1 MLGGTGGER
10 SESDTE
16 EDGSGTDGD
25 TDDNMSIAS
34 GDAGSKG
41 GLLDPWVSLHWKDEF
56 GREAYQ
62 TIKRGVNDNIG
73 VENIALELK
82 TLRMANN
89 ADMDRVRVM
98 VVAFFL
104 KQMQI
109 VEGNA
114 AKQKEAARQ
123 VFGKWGSLITAL
135 CQGEMERALLRLQVG
150 RPQFP
155 EEISHSTL
163 RRLYVQ

>member
-1 MLGGTGGER
+1 V
-10 SESDTE
+10 SV
-16 EDGSGTDGD
+16 
-25 TDDNMSIAS
+25 AS

-41 GLLDPWVSLHWKDEF
+41 GLLDSWVSLHWKDEF

-62 TIKRGVNDNIG
+62 TIKRGVDDNIG

-104 KQMQI
+104 KQMLI

-114 AKQKEAARQ
+114 AKQKEAAKQ

-135 CQGEMERALLRLQVG
+135 CQGEMEKALLRLQVG
-150 RPQFP
+150 VDNNFP
-155 EEISHSTL
+155 KKYSTQL
-163 RRLYVQ
+163 CVDSMCSDRLLPHIWQRRVDLVSRGDDR